1 MCTHTHPLETDVL
14 CHCYDNSITVQS
26 SISQSVFKDMDA
38 MRCSVKGR
46 FPGQKFGDCIYHPP
60 ELEMHN
66 CTHVLKVLR
75 SLAVKNLP
83 NFNNS

>member
-1 MCTHTHPLETDVL
+1 
-14 CHCYDNSITVQS
+14 
-26 SISQSVFKDMDA
+26 MDA
-38 MRCSVKGR
+38 MKCSMKGR

-66 CTHVLKVLR
+66 CTDVLKVLR

-83 NFNNS
+83 TFNNS